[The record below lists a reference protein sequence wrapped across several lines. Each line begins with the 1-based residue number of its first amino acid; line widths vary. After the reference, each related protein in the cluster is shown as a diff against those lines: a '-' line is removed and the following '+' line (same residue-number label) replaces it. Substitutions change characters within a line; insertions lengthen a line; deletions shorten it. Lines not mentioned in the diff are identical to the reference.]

1 MHPDRRFAWVD
12 AEAMLAFVREIAFC
26 TICVDG
32 PAVVHAPV
40 VVEAPDRIRFH
51 LSRANRAAAALEGA
65 RAIISCLGPD
75 AYISPDWYGT
85 PDQVPTWNYV
95 AVEAEGPLRRLARE
109 ELIALLD
116 ALGAEHEPRLA
127 PKPSW
132 TRDKLSPARFEGLL
146 KAIVGF
152 ELTIDALRG
161 TRKLGQ
167 TKSEAERAAAA
178 EGLAPFHPKL
188 AEMMRQSSPAF
199 AGEGDHPKGGG
210 GAS

>member
-1 MHPDRRFAWVD
+1 MHPDRRFAWQD
-12 AEAMLAFVREIAFC
+12 REAMLAFVADVAFC
-26 TICVDG
+26 TICAEG

-40 VVEAPDRIRFH
+40 VVVGEDRLRFH
-51 LSRANRAAAALEGA
+51 VSLGNRAVEALDRG
-65 RAIISCLGPD
+65 RALVSCLGPD

-95 AVEAEGPLRRLARE
+95 AVEAEGPLRRLDE
-109 ELIALLD
+109 TELADLLD
-116 ALGAEHEPRLA
+116 TLSAQHEARLA
-127 PKPSW
+127 PKPAW
-132 TRDKLSPARFEGLL
+132 TRAKMTPGRFEAML
-146 KAIVGF
+146 KAIVGY

-167 TKSEAERAAAA
+167 TKNEVERAAAA